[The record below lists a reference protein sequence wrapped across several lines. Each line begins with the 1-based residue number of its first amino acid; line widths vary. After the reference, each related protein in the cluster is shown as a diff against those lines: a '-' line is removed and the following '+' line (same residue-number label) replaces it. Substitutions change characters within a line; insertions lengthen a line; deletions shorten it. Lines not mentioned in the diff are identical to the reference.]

1 MPKNTRDTKKNQR
14 VVQLHGTANVNGTSW
29 SGQTYGTAFVG
40 GNAKL
45 KGDWGLNVGQRV
57 LIGELGPEIV
67 VNPHTGKWQTYG
79 DNGPEFAYIPSDAI
93 VFNHLQTQD
102 LLSHGHVD
110 TRASALAKGTALASG
125 NAMMTGGINVDDVAK
140 ITAAVQQALTSSSSS
155 KSSPSPSGGGSSGD
169 GSNAFDSASDSADE
183 FAEKI
188 DWIEVLISRL
198 EREIENFGRIA
209 DSTFESFSDRNSN
222 LASEISKVAEEIGY
236 EHQAYQRYLDEAAS
250 VGLDEE
256 YAALV
261 RAGKID
267 IESITD
273 EDLYNKIQEY
283 QEWYEKALESIDNSY
298 ELDQRY
304 KELWRERFDL
314 TQTAYQVI
322 IDELSNE
329 NDIIQAHI
337 DKIEEQGYVISAKFY
352 ANMISNETAALTQL
366 TQQHD
371 AMVAKLN
378 EAVTSGLIKQYSEEW
393 YDMVGEIQGV
403 AKAIADAEKNIVSW
417 NNAIRQLKWDAFD
430 TFSDKV
436 SNIITES
443 EFLQDVL
450 DAYPLFDEKGEA
462 TRNGIATFGLI
473 ATSYNVYSEQ
483 ALQYANEI
491 KKINAELAKDPSNQI
506 LIQRKEE
513 LVKAQQDVIKGAEAE
528 KDALKNLYKEGIDA
542 QLSYMKDLIDTYGD
556 LLDREQEAYK
566 YQKEVANQQKEIIS
580 LEKQLAAYA
589 GDNSEEGRLKRQ
601 QTQNSLA
608 DARQELYETQEEKRI
623 AETKRMLD
631 DLYDEYETTLNSR
644 LDNIDA
650 LIIGLIDGINNN
662 SSLIAE
668 TLRSEATSVAYTL
681 SNSMNTIWSGSDGM
695 ASKLAYYDARFD
707 ERYATINGSLGTIG
721 THIESVDGF
730 MGAVGTQID
739 TVNASLNTSIGNVET
754 KVDSASTYINDAG
767 GKIDGLNVPL
777 NGIINSVNGLSNS
790 YGTISTPIVAA
801 INNLKVTVDDWYKIA
816 DEQYK
821 SELKK
826 EEEAKAKIKAPVA
839 TTNQSTNNT
848 QAKSSTSSSS
858 AKKAAKPTLKVST
871 SGATVSANM
880 SNAGGYS
887 KIGFALWSQANGQ
900 DDLKWYYVNPSG
912 GNAAINMSALTGS
925 GKYTLHVYGWDKN
938 GKSVFLDGSDFN
950 VNVPVT
956 PTSSGSSGGSGS
968 GSSSST
974 TKATKS
980 STSIGSVIA
989 SRGNVGNKV
998 VKPTGVARAQK
1009 QLEEELKKLK
1019 KAGGGGVN
1027 LIRAYASGTSRVPKD
1042 DFFWTN
1048 DGAPET
1054 IVRKDGAVL
1063 TKLNV
1068 GDMVLNNKAHEN
1080 LWELVNSPN
1089 SFLKDAFAQNFSG
1102 GIGGITSMACGDMN
1116 VNVTFNLPG
1125 VKNYEEFMTQ
1135 MRNDPKAEQMIQEI
1149 TIGRLRGNGK
1159 LNKNNYHFS

>member
-1 MPKNTRDTKKNQR
+1 MS
-14 VVQLHGTANVNGTSW
+14 LHGTANVNGTSW
-29 SGQTYGTAFVG
+29 SSQTYGTAFVN

-67 VNPHTGKWQTYG
+67 VNPHTGRWQTYG

-140 ITAAVQQALTSSSSS
+140 ITAAVQAAISKDSS
-155 KSSPSPSGGGSSGD
+155 KSSSGKKGSSGD

-198 EREIENFGRIA
+198 EREIENFGRVA
-209 DSTFESFSDRNSN
+209 ESTFQSFSERNTN

-273 EDLYNKIQEY
+273 EDLYNKIKDY
-283 QEWYEKALESIDNSY
+283 QNWYELALSHIDNSY

-314 TQTAYQVI
+314 AQTEYQVV

-329 NDIIQAHI
+329 NDILQAHI

-371 AMVAKLN
+371 AMVEKLN
-378 EAVTSGLIKQYSEEW
+378 DAVTTGLIKQYSQEW
-393 YDMVGEIQGV
+393 YDMVAEIQGV
-403 AKAIADAEKNIVSW
+403 AQAIADAEKNIVSW

-513 LVKAQQDVIKGAEAE
+513 LIKAQQDVIKGAEAE

-566 YQKEVANQQKEIIS
+566 YQKEVANQQKEILS

-601 QTQNSLA
+601 QVQNSLA

-623 AETKRMLD
+623 AETKKMLD
-631 DLYDEYETTLNSR
+631 DLYDEYETILNSR

-650 LIIGLIDGINNN
+650 LVMGLIDGINNN

-668 TLRSEATSVAYTL
+668 TLKSEATSVAYTL
-681 SNSMNTIWSGSDGM
+681 SDSMNTIWSGSDGV
-695 ASKLAYYDARFD
+695 ATKLAYYDARFD
-707 ERYATINGSLGTIG
+707 ERFATINGPLESIG
-721 THIESVDGF
+721 THVSSVDGF
-730 MGAVGTQID
+730 MGSVGTQID
-739 TVNASLNTSIGNVET
+739 TVNSSVGGVEA
-754 KVDSASTYINDAG
+754 KVDSASTYISDAG
-767 GKIDGLNVPL
+767 GKIDGLNVSL
-777 NGIINSVNGLSNS
+777 NGVINSVNGLPNS
-790 YGTISTPIVAA
+790 YGTITTPIVTA
-801 INNLKVTVDDWYKIA
+801 INNLKTTVDTWYALA

-821 SELKK
+821 KELKK

-839 TTNQSTNNT
+839 ATNQSTNNT
-848 QAKSSTSSSS
+848 QAKSSATNSS

-871 SGATVSANM
+871 SGATVSANI
-880 SNAGGYS
+880 SNAGGYPD
-887 KIGFALWSQANGQ
+887 IGFALWSNENGQ
-900 DDLKWYYVNPSG
+900 DDLKWYHVAPSG
-912 GNAAINMSALTGS
+912 GNASVDMSALTGS

-938 GKSVFLDGSDFN
+938 GNPVFLDGSEFD
-950 VNVPVT
+950 VNAPVS
-956 PTSSGSSGGSGS
+956 PTSSGSSGSYSG
-968 GSSSST
+968 GSSSSNTPST
-974 TKATKS
+974 TNYASEKGVKKT
-980 STSIGSVIA
+980 STT
-989 SRGNVGNKV
+989 V
-998 VKPTGVARAQK
+998 VKPTGVAKA
-1009 QLEEELKKLK
+1009 QLELERRLQEEYRKYKRTV

-1027 LIRAYASGTSRVPKD
+1027 LIRAYASGTSRVPND

-1102 GIGGITSMACGDMN
+1102 GISGITGMAGGDMN